1 MSRWHVTA
9 IERLGAPSVAW
20 PSVYGPAT
28 GSDPVT
34 DNGLST
40 ADLTPYLSPLENFSQ
55 QMERDLTGG
64 SFSSIKI
71 DLADADG
78 SLADALGP
86 FSATMAGTD
95 RYFGPWIQVI
105 EKWGTTDQA
114 LRFLGYIDETSI
126 QWSEDDARTQF
137 TVLHASQLLQERLI
151 TDFPELLR
159 PWPSVPT
166 TATEAFSQSTADA
179 LLDAAV
185 PAYTPRANAT
195 TLEAALWAAGQMS
208 WMAGISQRVT
218 TTWIDV
224 GGHLRPFVET
234 ENFSAPS
241 APSPS
246 FTIGATTYYV
256 DHIEWDPTLSATTT
270 LYSDPDLDV
279 QVTYK
284 VARIYIQG
292 APDLTGI
299 LTLGTT
305 VTWGISENR
314 RTHYLLIGGS
324 ISAPTAGSDGQK
336 FVPLNTVEELAPGDV
351 LTLTFTDATSG
362 DQRTVTADLP
372 PITDLD
378 GETGKAFLATGLSQ
392 GYTNVSKV
400 RRNSQDPVLFDGVA
414 YAQALVAPFTI
425 DLTNFTSAPTDVP
438 VLTFQPYNVASPS
451 LYGAHNLQTVAQS
464 GTLRLARRGA
474 DNGSSAYP
482 TAGAWS
488 GTWSGTWS
496 WLGLPSAETTHQIF
510 GDVLQWPGGT
520 NAYTAPV
527 IYIEGDLSG
536 GATIP
541 PNGWRSAWR
550 TWKALDQISQ
560 DPESTWDGSAVAWTS
575 HASSGDV
582 PSKLV
587 HFAASTP
594 TPGRYIRTSAPVW
607 TFEAHTADAT
617 LGSSGT
623 PTISGTYPTGNTL
636 ALGMGIY
643 APASSD
649 EQEALLALIATGSSH
664 PFTNLT
670 ACLLSQ
676 ASGGNLT
683 VRQTASLWNTGDT
696 AAGPWAL
703 GGGLVVQ
710 TYAETI
716 DGLNYPRTVLHK
728 LNGTTVIT
736 ANLKTLEVIPQTIQP
751 LLLTGTTGA
760 KVIGGWYALALETYA
775 DANFAPSRRLR
786 FLHLNSALV
795 VVNGRPEVDP
805 SDPLSTTAYF
815 SRGEM
820 VASVVPDGA
829 LIARMVRTSNTADKM
844 AGLIGGR
851 LFTVGNEIPRTVER
865 LKIGATVPQGNTLSV
880 ANSGDGMGVV
890 DYLNKFAAAQLATAV
905 PGADG
910 NLSLVSRSGGTLRV
924 RTVGAQHVSVQ
935 ATERGKK
942 TKTQAWQGYIRTVRV
957 TYADLLADATASVE
971 VSGSFDGGR
980 IMEMDLSEL
989 VSSPTMSVAIGR
1001 AAIYWYGQPSPIL
1014 TELWAD
1020 RSGGVAGDANPTW
1033 WATWQTGDRVVLDL
1047 YTPSATVTA
1056 WKLLK
1061 MQPGLEARTVQVEL
1075 RQQPFTI
1082 TGT

>member
-1 MSRWHVTA
+1 M
-9 IERLGAPSVAW
+9 VA
-20 PSVYGPAT
+20 
-28 GSDPVT
+28 
-34 DNGLST
+34 NGLHT
-40 ADLTPYLSPLENFSQ
+40 RDLTPFLHPLSNFSQ

-151 TDFPELLR
+151 TDFPQLLR

-166 TATEAFSQSTADA
+166 VATEAFSQGTADA
-179 LLDAAV
+179 LLHTSV
-185 PAYTPRANAT
+185 PAYTPRSNAT
-195 TLEAALWAAGQMS
+195 ALEAALWASGQLS
-208 WMAGISQRVT
+208 WGAGISERVT
-218 TTWIDV
+218 TSWFEV
-224 GGHLRPFVET
+224 GGHLRAFVET
-234 ENFSAPS
+234 EHFAAPEP
-241 APSPS
+241 PSPS

-256 DHIEWDPTLSATTT
+256 DHIEWDSTLSASKTI
-270 LYSDPDLDV
+270 YADPDMEV
-279 QVTYK
+279 VVTCK
-284 VARIYIQG
+284 VARVYIQG
-292 APDLTGI
+292 APNLTGV
-299 LTLGTT
+299 LSLGTT

-314 RTHYLLIGGS
+314 RTHYVLAGS
-324 ISAPTAGSDGQK
+324 IPAPTAGSDGQK
-336 FVPLNTVEELAPGDV
+336 FVHLNTVEELAPGDV
-351 LTLTFTDATSG
+351 LTLTFADATSG

-372 PITDLD
+372 PIIDLD
-378 GETGKAFLATGLSQ
+378 GETGKAFLATALSQ
-392 GYTNVSKV
+392 GYANVSKV

-414 YAQALVAPFTI
+414 YAKALVAPFTL
-425 DLTNFTSAPTDVP
+425 DLTNFASAPTDIP
-438 VLTFQPYNVASPS
+438 VLTFQPYNVATPS
-451 LYGAHNLQTVAQS
+451 LHGVHNLQTVAQT

-474 DNGSSAYP
+474 DNGSAAFP
-482 TAGAWS
+482 TAGIWA
-488 GTWSGTWS
+488 GTWGGTWS
-496 WLGLPSAETTHQIF
+496 WLGRPTADVTHQIF
-510 GDVLQWPGGT
+510 GDVLQWPGGV

-550 TWKALDQISQ
+550 TWKALGQISQ
-560 DPESTWDGSAVAWTS
+560 DPESTWTGSAVDWTS

-582 PSKLV
+582 PTKLV
-587 HFAASTP
+587 HFAASTA

-607 TFEAHTADAT
+607 TFEAHSANAT
-617 LGSSGT
+617 LGSPST
-623 PTISGTYPTGNTL
+623 PTITGTYPTGNTI

-643 APASSD
+643 APASSN
-649 EQEALLALIATGSSH
+649 EQEALLALVATGSSH

-683 VRQTASLWNTGDT
+683 VRQTVSLWNTGDT

-716 DGLNYPRTVLHK
+716 DGLSYPRTVLRK
-728 LNGTTVIT
+728 LNGTTVVT
-736 ANLKTLEVIPQTIQP
+736 ADLKTLEVIPQTIQP
-751 LLLTGTTGA
+751 LLLTGTAGA

-775 DANFAPSRRLR
+775 DANFAPARRLR

-805 SDPLSTTAYF
+805 SDPLSITAYF

-820 VASVVPDGA
+820 VASIVPDGA
-829 LIARMVRTSNTADKM
+829 LIAKMVRTSNTADKM

-851 LFTVGNEIPRTVER
+851 LFMVANEIPRTVER

-890 DYLNKFAAAQLATAV
+890 TYLNKFAAAQLATAV

-910 NLSLVSRSGGTLRV
+910 NLSLVSRSGGALRV

-935 ATERGKK
+935 ANERGKRN
-942 TKTQAWQGYIRTVRV
+942 KTQAWQGYIRTVRV
-957 TYADLLADATASVE
+957 TYADLLADGTASVE

-980 IMEMDLSEL
+980 IMEMDLSDL

-1014 TELWAD
+1014 TEIWVD
-1020 RSGGVAGDANPTW
+1020 RTDGVAGAAGPTW
-1033 WATWQTGDRVVLDL
+1033 WATWQTGDRVVLDP
-1047 YTPSATVTA
+1047 YTAPATVTA